1 LPFRAG
7 KILDGRETASRLE
20 VNRTIMKRN
29 LVQLREEPFDLLIIG
44 GGITGAGVC
53 LDASLRGYRVALIDK
68 GDFASGTSSVSS
80 KLIHGGLRYL
90 EHGSF
95 HLVYEALHER
105 RLLLTNAPHL
115 VHPLRFT
122 IPFYLGSRVPAWK
135 WRAGLTLYDILAG
148 RSNLGRSHSLNASRL
163 KAEFPRLRETGL
175 HGGAAYCD
183 AQTDDARLCLEV
195 LKTSARQGAC
205 LANYV
210 EAVGFERD
218 SRQITGVK
226 VVDKIKDY
234 AFTIR
239 ARLVL
244 NASGPWVDQVC
255 RLAGDSGGPYL
266 QPTKGVHLIVP
277 DQGMGS
283 AFLLLHPDDGRAF
296 FVLPWNGRTLIGT
309 TDTLCEQSPD
319 NLKVTEAEVA
329 YLLAGF
335 NHYFTPALQ
344 GDDVVNTIVGV
355 RPLLRAKT
363 NDPSSLSRE
372 FRVWT
377 SNSGLISVAG
387 GKYTTYRAMAE
398 AVTDSVAHRLGKR
411 RRCETRQ
418 FKLDGTPAEPWL
430 EFKAAETRR
439 ICLEF
444 GLDPKAASHL
454 VGRYGQRARVVAG
467 YVKYDPLLA
476 HPITPEEPDL
486 RAELV
491 YQQDQE
497 MAVRPGDF
505 LLRRT
510 KLGLFHPRLMD
521 SKSDASLPRKRG
533 EVGCEL
539 PPLTREAR

>member
-1 LPFRAG
+1 LPFRAW
-7 KILDGRETASRLE
+7 KISCGRETASRLE
-20 VNRTIMKRN
+20 VNNAIMKRN
-29 LVQLREEPFDLLIIG
+29 LEQLHENLLDLLIIG
-44 GGITGAGVC
+44 GGITGAGVA
-53 LDASLRGYRVALIDK
+53 LDANLRGYRVGLIDK

-105 RLLLTNAPHL
+105 RLLLRNAPHL

-122 IPFYLGSRVPAWK
+122 IPFYLGSRIPTWK

-148 RSNLGRSHSLNASRL
+148 RSNLGRSHSVNARRL
-163 KAEFPRLRETGL
+163 SAEFPHLRETGL

-183 AQTDDARLCLEV
+183 AQMDDARLCLEV
-195 LKTSARQGAC
+195 LKTSAGQGAC

-210 EAVGFERD
+210 EAVGFERGAG
-218 SRQITGVK
+218 QITGVK
-226 VVDKIKDY
+226 VIDKIKEE

-244 NASGPWVDQVC
+244 NAAGPWVDQVC
-255 RLAGDSGGPYL
+255 QLAGDSGGPYL

-277 DQGMGS
+277 DEGMRS
-283 AFLLLHPDDGRAF
+283 AFLLLHPDDGRVF
-296 FVLPWNGRTLIGT
+296 FVLPWSGRTLIGT

-329 YLLAGF
+329 YLLTGY
-335 NHYFTPALQ
+335 NRYFTPALRIEN
-344 GDDVVNTIVGV
+344 VVKMFAGV
-355 RPLLRAKT
+355 RPLLRAKA

-387 GKYTTYRAMAE
+387 GKFTTYRAMSE
-398 AVTDSVAHRLGKR
+398 VVTDSVADRLGKR

-418 FKLDGTPAEPWL
+418 FRLDGTPAEPWL
-430 EFKAAETRR
+430 EFKTAESQR
-439 ICLEF
+439 ICHEF
-444 GLDPKAASHL
+444 DLDPKSASHL
-454 VGRYGQRARVVAG
+454 VGRYGRRARDVAG
-467 YVKYDPLLA
+467 YVKNDSSLA

-497 MAVRPGDF
+497 MAVLSADF

-510 KLGLFHPRLMD
+510 KLGLFHPQLLK
-521 SKSDASLPRKRG
+521 SKLDASESNCSLSTSLSTHP
-533 EVGCEL
+533 CL
-539 PPLTREAR
+539 W